1 MKIYSSAFQAINRS
15 GRGRRIYAV
24 VAIAQRHLRAYKR
37 DVVIKRFTS
46 LKLLLVVHHSR
57 VVSSIRGV
65 AEGRGARRVARDACA

>member
-1 MKIYSSAFQAINRS
+1 VEPARLLLGGGVMKIYSSAFQAINRS

-57 VVSSIRGV
+57 VVSSIRL
-65 AEGRGARRVARDACA
+65 